1 MGVLELLLIG
11 VGLSM
16 DAFAVAVCKG
26 LGMRSINYRH
36 ALTIALF
43 FGAFQALMPLL
54 GWALGSQFASFVTPV
69 DHWIAFALLA
79 LIGGKMLWDALHEGD
94 AEGTGPHDAVDAAA
108 GTGSCGEAPVSA
120 DARDGEGGEGTGPIS
135 EGASQGLQAGCS
147 QGEQLDLRELTML
160 AVATSIDALA
170 VGISFAFLDIDIWM
184 AIALIGVTTFALS
197 FAGVAIG
204 NRFGARY
211 EKGAAIVGGAVLIC
225 IGLKIL
231 VEHVFG

>member
-1 MGVLELLLIG
+1 MGVIELLLIG

-43 FGAFQALMPLL
+43 FGVFQALMPLV
-54 GWALGSQFASFVTPV
+54 GWALGSQFASLVTPV
-69 DHWIAFALLA
+69 DHWIAFGLLA

-94 AEGTGPHDAVDAAA
+94 AEGTGP
-108 GTGSCGEAPVSA
+108 SS
-120 DARDGEGGEGTGPIS
+120 EGTS
-135 EGASQGLQAGCS
+135 RGLQTDRS
-147 QGEQLDLRELTML
+147 QGERLDLRELTML

-170 VGISFAFLDIDIWM
+170 VGISFAFLDIDIWV
-184 AIALIGVTTFALS
+184 AISLIGVTTFALS

-211 EKGAAIVGGAVLIC
+211 EKGAAMVGGTVLIC

-231 VEHVFG
+231 VEHLFG

>member
-1 MGVLELLLIG
+1 MGLLELLLIG

-43 FGAFQALMPLL
+43 FGVFQALMPLV
-54 GWALGSQFASFVTPV
+54 GWALGSQFASLVTPV
-69 DHWIAFALLA
+69 DHWIAFGLLA

-94 AEGTGPHDAVDAAA
+94 AEGTGP
-108 GTGSCGEAPVSA
+108 SS
-120 DARDGEGGEGTGPIS
+120 EGTS
-135 EGASQGLQAGCS
+135 RGLQTDRS
-147 QGEQLDLRELTML
+147 QGERLDLRELTML

-170 VGISFAFLDIDIWM
+170 VGISFAFLDIDIWV
-184 AIALIGVTTFALS
+184 AISLIGVTTFALS

-211 EKGAAIVGGAVLIC
+211 EKGAAMVGGTVLIC

-231 VEHVFG
+231 VEHLFG

>member
-1 MGVLELLLIG
+1 MGLLELLLIG

-43 FGAFQALMPLL
+43 FGVFQALMPLV
-54 GWALGSQFASFVTPV
+54 GWALGSQFASLVTPV
-69 DHWIAFALLA
+69 DHWIAFGLLA

-94 AEGTGPHDAVDAAA
+94 AEGTGPRDAADIA
-108 GTGSCGEAPVSA
+108 EGTGPCGETLASA
-120 DARDGEGGEGTGPIS
+120 DVRDGEGGEGTGPSS
-135 EGASQGLQAGCS
+135 EGTSRGLQTDRS
-147 QGEQLDLRELTML
+147 QGERLDLRELTML

-170 VGISFAFLDIDIWM
+170 VGISFAFLDIDIWV
-184 AIALIGVTTFALS
+184 AISFIGVTTFALS

-211 EKGAAIVGGAVLIC
+211 EKGAAMVGGTVLIC

-231 VEHVFG
+231 VEHLFG

>member
-1 MGVLELLLIG
+1 MGVIELLLIG

-43 FGAFQALMPLL
+43 FGVFQALMPLV
-54 GWALGSQFASFVTPV
+54 GWALGSQFASLVTPV
-69 DHWIAFALLA
+69 DHWIAFGLLA

-94 AEGTGPHDAVDAAA
+94 AEGTGP
-108 GTGSCGEAPVSA
+108 SS
-120 DARDGEGGEGTGPIS
+120 EGTS
-135 EGASQGLQAGCS
+135 RGLQTDRS
-147 QGEQLDLRELTML
+147 QGERLDLRELTML

-170 VGISFAFLDIDIWM
+170 VGISFAFLDIDLWV
-184 AIALIGVTTFALS
+184 AISLIGVTTFALS

-211 EKGAAIVGGAVLIC
+211 EKGAAMVGGTVLIC

-231 VEHVFG
+231 VEHLFG